1 MTDRLSLPQEIAEG
15 LARITEAARRPFG
28 PPSFRWLVKAHIAVF
43 VELRRQG
50 ASWSQIGALL
60 AERGITGKDG
70 QPIADGVLRATVSAA
85 RRAADSLAPEAGER
99 TEDTTRGERK
109 HRKALGQDKRSQTQR
124 PETRRS
130 EMQQH
135 RSVPQQDAL
144 NRHPREP
151 AATPRNRRQV
161 PAQNELILPAV
172 PPRPAS
178 GCQSRPL
185 LPLGDAL
192 LRRAES
198 IQKFHKPEND

>member
-1 MTDRLSLPQEIAEG
+1 MTDRLSLPPEIAEG

-28 PPSFRWLVKAHIAVF
+28 RPSFRWLVKAHIAVF

-70 QPIADGVLRATVSAA
+70 QPIADAVLRATVSAA

-99 TEDTTRGERK
+99 TEDTTRGERM
-109 HRKALGQDKRSQTQR
+109 HRKALCQDSQTQR

-130 EMQQH
+130 EMPQH
-135 RSVPQQDAL
+135 ENVPQQDAL
-144 NRHPREP
+144 NRYLTEP
-151 AATPRNRRQV
+151 GATPRNRRQE
-161 PAQNELILPAV
+161 PAQDEPILPAV

-178 GCQSRPL
+178 GCQGRPL